1 MDKTLG
7 VLSANKEI
15 RNAHIQRNIA
25 KYAMYDAPLSPALG
39 DYYEIYTRP
48 LASLTNGD
56 SLFDYTHGLKN
67 RYSEEISERY
77 LSGNIEGHSVY
88 TSDGPV
94 FKNYW
99 TGDYNNYLD
108 YVMAVYGHEHAPI
121 RFIEGLL
128 SLSFMDEAIRLSAPA
143 VIRDIAPTLSIAGVV
158 KTNHNNFSGT
168 DTRLGLITNQMYAR
182 SLYDG
187 AVYNSDRQ
195 ATSSYVKSVITPS
208 MVYKY
213 GNTLNNINNLPNL
226 FAPNHSEGKII
237 DDYSQD
243 VEIFD
248 SLKEII
254 DLNTVNL
261 YDVLKNNKSQD
272 FIGWNGSAYIKSGTT
287 DYYGDD
293 TGEYV
298 KHSSTTLYTNRGK
311 VVNAI
316 GEDISEFR
324 NSDTRAPGNA
334 INGFYDGK
342 IRHIVY
348 EDKGHSIEMPFK
360 PNFENTQFDEF
371 RSVDDKI
378 NSGTDNSTLADKS
391 LLSKTNQIF
400 KEHKIHT
407 IYGEHRVRNGLGMG
421 KFGDKSDKKTTTTDT
436 AKSGYGKSRGRNLL
450 KKDPSDPNG
459 KVNGYDNPYCR
470 VWTYHHQYDRVN
482 KMVRPFTDPK
492 TGKVMDL
499 REVQDL
505 NDNYRSF
512 IYTGKDK
519 DGGPTGLKGSDYLAD
534 NTVLRKTGFVNIT
547 PSLSD
552 KTDIKKC
559 MFSIENLAWKDVPE
573 NREDIL
579 SKEQRGPN
587 GGRIMWFPPYD
598 INFQENVNA
607 QWEGNTFIGRGE
619 KVYTYSN
626 TDRNGTL
633 SFTLLIDHPAI
644 LNDLHNESGN
654 ENPSYYDSETTED
667 RSKDMEGDILRFFAG
682 CMPLKYRK
690 KRDEITLE
698 DEQQLEKQKPKEER
712 IKIYV
717 FFPNDYSGHMTI
729 KPKDSGQDRQVGC
742 DTDFIEYM
750 LCGKNA
756 GIPEGNNGNGY
767 EMLCDGSDGSGI
779 SEGEG
784 YKLNDDEI
792 IRACKDYSVS
802 YRECNND
809 YEGITGRT
817 RKYENGVVINISKE
831 QDKNERIFQ
840 YRVDYDLRQNGLY
853 VGNNIS
859 NYKDTKSFGL
869 NSSIDV
875 VTNTEQGNKQSAT
888 YTFAEFCCALM
899 KLKGEGNYDDKLYN
913 KSLGYVAT
921 AIGADRAKERIN
933 SLCSIL
939 SRDRQ
944 FTTIKINGGA
954 TKQDPSRSDMLGN
967 RRCGTLK
974 SLFLDAYSFRANST
988 KEEEKINIIINETP
1002 EVNELKYDKK
1012 LISTIDPKRERFA
1025 VIDIGYIVSEEKKV
1039 SDKNEPALSNK
1050 HKGLVYKLYQ
1060 LMLER
1065 SGILKE
1071 YNNIT
1076 PLWDEFF
1083 KWFESETE
1091 DTKAI
1096 KEYFTDECLEDIF
1109 NKETPFDEVKY
1120 VDLFFF
1126 TILSFSNE
1134 IYKNSNVTINDIS
1147 GNTDSTGCTFSG
1159 YSRTLELS
1167 NSTSN
1172 DEHNEEF
1179 ENVLAVVNDMV
1190 YIEQLG
1196 DDIKKTEKNIADI
1209 QTRYDEQSAEISVIE
1224 GNMVRLSNE
1233 LADIDPTEN
1242 STAYDAKLEELKN
1255 VTQQRLDE
1263 SQNLWSIKE
1272 ALDKENARLSFNISK
1287 RISAIGLKT
1296 RGFKKKLD
1304 ALGLARKT
1312 YVNDGKGL
1320 LDLECDV
1327 YNNLID
1333 EIGRLEQELIKITEG
1348 TDPKST
1354 RINSVILKIKTK
1366 KNTLK
1371 TTNKLIESYQ
1381 EKVDKIDNK
1390 IKEVWE
1396 EYKDKINKIKIASY
1410 RNMTY
1415 AIRSI
1420 ISNSDAN
1427 LYDSLKLTKT
1437 EIDSMT
1443 GYTYSD
1449 EDMFV
1454 NPLFYYNTITTGLIS
1469 AFEEGKEAPYK
1480 DNVYYK
1486 FWPIYAIYL
1495 LVRWIEDDICEEMD
1509 SGVNDGSKQTDE
1521 LNELFKY
1528 TIDSLFE
1535 NKNMD
1540 TAIEIMTLLVAKK
1553 RISEVN
1559 KEKFNIDGVSCTTLI
1574 DTTKLQ
1580 ELSGVTKFIEYSGST
1595 SGSDM
1600 LDRNKLSVEA
1610 VKEIDERLSVLSK
1623 GLKSKAEKMR
1633 DDANNND
1640 NGNTNIS
1647 ENNGSNNED
1656 EVNDNSA
1663 NTVYKREALRTK
1675 NYRYETESEYFSKLK
1690 EDDPIIWKKIKDKI
1704 KYFDPAFHSMS
1715 PEGFNARLTFL
1726 QQCTRQGHTLEQRNS
1741 SDNYTQ
1747 TANNLAFGRM
1757 PVCILRLGDF
1767 IYSRIIIN
1775 TMSISYGDGGIQW
1788 DLNPEGAG
1796 VQPMMAKI
1804 SMGITILGGQSLEG
1818 PVSRLQNAVTFNYY
1832 ANAGVYDD
1840 RADRAK
1846 PAYGYDAIE
1855 WTENGENK
1863 KGNKRI
1869 FYDTVEAAESNI
1881 RNGEIKVKNA
1891 EGPVHMTNH
1900 YHVWTPFQKDN

>member
-226 FAPNHSEGKII
+226 FAPNHTEGKII

-248 SLKEII
+248 SVQEII

-311 VVNAI
+311 VVNAT
-316 GEDISEFR
+316 GEDIGEFS

-342 IRHIVY
+342 ISHIVY
-348 EDKGHSIEMPFK
+348 EDEGHNIKNPFD

-378 NSGTDNSTLADKS
+378 VSGTDDSTLADKS

-407 IYGEHRVRNGLGMG
+407 IYGEHPVRNDFGMG
-421 KFGDKSDKKTTTTDT
+421 KFGYEKGKKTTTTDT

-450 KKDPSDPNG
+450 KKNPSDPNG
-459 KVNGYDNPYCR
+459 KINGYDNPYCR

-654 ENPSYYDSETTED
+654 ENPSYYDSDTTED

-690 KRDEITLE
+690 KRDDITLE
-698 DEQQLEKQKPKEER
+698 DEPQLEKQKPKEER

-717 FFPNDYSGHMTI
+717 FFPNDYSGHMDI
-729 KPKDSGQDRQVGC
+729 KPKNSVDDKQIDC
-742 DTDFIEYM
+742 DPDFIEYM

-756 GIPEGNNGNGY
+756 GIPKDNNGNGY
-767 EMLCDGSDGSGI
+767 EMLCDGSGI
-779 SEGEG
+779 TEGEG
-784 YKLNDDEI
+784 FELNDDEVI
-792 IRACKDYSVS
+792 KACKEYSVS
-802 YRECNND
+802 YRECTND

-817 RKYENGVVINISKE
+817 RKDENGNVIKISKG

-859 NYKDTKSFGL
+859 NYKDTASFGL
-869 NSSIDV
+869 NSSIKV
-875 VTNTEQGNKQSAT
+875 VTDIAKGNKQSAT
-888 YTFAEFCCALM
+888 YTFAEFCCALL
-899 KLKGEGNYDDKLYN
+899 KLNGEVKYDAELYAKLYA
-913 KSLGYVAT
+913 KSFGYVAT
-921 AIGADRAKERIN
+921 AIGEEDAKERIN
-933 SLCSIL
+933 KLCSIL
-939 SRDRQ
+939 SKDRQ

-974 SLFLDAYSFRANST
+974 SLFLDAYSFRASST

-1012 LISTIDPKRERFA
+1012 LISTVEPKRERFA

-1039 SDKNEPALSNK
+1039 SDKNEPSLSNK
-1050 HKGLVYKLYQ
+1050 HKNLVYKLYQ

-1065 SGILKE
+1065 SGILRE

-1083 KWFESETE
+1083 KWFES
-1091 DTKAI
+1091 DTKDTKKI
-1096 KEYFTDECLEDIF
+1096 KEDFTDKRLEDIF
-1109 NKETPFDEVKY
+1109 NKENPFDEVKY
-1120 VDLFFF
+1120 IDSFFLA
-1126 TILSFSNE
+1126 ILSFSNE
-1134 IYKNSNVTINDIS
+1134 IYKNSNVS
-1147 GNTDSTGCTFSG
+1147 GNTDSTGSTFFG

-1172 DEHNEEF
+1172 DDHNKSF
-1179 ENVLAVVNDMV
+1179 KKVLVEDVNDMK
-1190 YIEQLG
+1190 YIGHLYDAIKE
-1196 DDIKKTEKNIADI
+1196 IKKKIADI
-1209 QTRYDEQSAEISVIE
+1209 QTKYDEQSAKISVIE
-1224 GNMVRLSNE
+1224 GNMVRISNE
-1233 LADIDPTEN
+1233 LAEIDLTNIPKYEE
-1242 STAYDAKLEELKN
+1242 KLEELKN
-1255 VTQQRLDE
+1255 VTKQRREESQKLKQIKKELDE
-1263 SQNLWSIKE
+1263 
-1272 ALDKENARLSFNISK
+1272 ENVKLGLNISK
-1287 RISAIGLKT
+1287 LNSAIGLN
-1296 RGFKKKLD
+1296 KKKLD
-1304 ALGLARKT
+1304 ALELAKKT

-1320 LDLECDV
+1320 LDLEWKLYD
-1327 YNNLID
+1327 NLID
-1333 EIGRLEQELIKITEG
+1333 EIGRLEQELIQITEEAN
-1348 TDPKST
+1348 PQST

-1366 KNTLK
+1366 KNKLK
-1371 TTNKLIESYQ
+1371 ATNKLI
-1381 EKVDKIDNK
+1381 
-1390 IKEVWE
+1390 
-1396 EYKDKINKIKIASY
+1396 
-1410 RNMTY
+1410 
-1415 AIRSI
+1415 
-1420 ISNSDAN
+1420 
-1427 LYDSLKLTKT
+1427 
-1437 EIDSMT
+1437 
-1443 GYTYSD
+1443 
-1449 EDMFV
+1449 
-1454 NPLFYYNTITTGLIS
+1454 
-1469 AFEEGKEAPYK
+1469 
-1480 DNVYYK
+1480 
-1486 FWPIYAIYL
+1486 
-1495 LVRWIEDDICEEMD
+1495 
-1509 SGVNDGSKQTDE
+1509 
-1521 LNELFKY
+1521 
-1528 TIDSLFE
+1528 
-1535 NKNMD
+1535 
-1540 TAIEIMTLLVAKK
+1540 KK
-1553 RISEVN
+1553 RLI
-1559 KEKFNIDGVSCTTLI
+1559 KLIIKLRIFWKNIR
-1574 DTTKLQ
+1574 TKL
-1580 ELSGVTKFIEYSGST
+1580 I
-1595 SGSDM
+1595 
-1600 LDRNKLSVEA
+1600 
-1610 VKEIDERLSVLSK
+1610 
-1623 GLKSKAEKMR
+1623 
-1633 DDANNND
+1633 
-1640 NGNTNIS
+1640 
-1647 ENNGSNNED
+1647 
-1656 EVNDNSA
+1656 
-1663 NTVYKREALRTK
+1663 
-1675 NYRYETESEYFSKLK
+1675 KLK
-1690 EDDPIIWKKIKDKI
+1690 
-1704 KYFDPAFHSMS
+1704 
-1715 PEGFNARLTFL
+1715 
-1726 QQCTRQGHTLEQRNS
+1726 
-1741 SDNYTQ
+1741 
-1747 TANNLAFGRM
+1747 
-1757 PVCILRLGDF
+1757 
-1767 IYSRIIIN
+1767 
-1775 TMSISYGDGGIQW
+1775 
-1788 DLNPEGAG
+1788 
-1796 VQPMMAKI
+1796 
-1804 SMGITILGGQSLEG
+1804 
-1818 PVSRLQNAVTFNYY
+1818 
-1832 ANAGVYDD
+1832 
-1840 RADRAK
+1840 
-1846 PAYGYDAIE
+1846 
-1855 WTENGENK
+1855 
-1863 KGNKRI
+1863 
-1869 FYDTVEAAESNI
+1869 
-1881 RNGEIKVKNA
+1881 
-1891 EGPVHMTNH
+1891 
-1900 YHVWTPFQKDN
+1900 

>member
-1 MDKTLG
+1 MDKTFG

-15 RNAHIQRNIA
+15 RNAHIQRNIG
-25 KYAMYDAPLSPALG
+25 KYAMYDAPLSPAIG

-99 TGDYNNYLD
+99 TCDYNNYLD
-108 YVMAVYGHEHAPI
+108 YVMSVYGHEHAPI

-248 SLKEII
+248 SVKEII

-261 YDVLKNNKSQD
+261 YDVLNNNKSQD

-348 EDKGHSIEMPFK
+348 EDEGHSIEMPFE
-360 PNFENTQFDEF
+360 PNFEDTQFDEF

-378 NSGTDNSTLADKS
+378 VSASDNSTLADKS

-407 IYGEHRVRNGLGMG
+407 IYGEHPVRNDFGMG
-421 KFGDKSDKKTTTTDT
+421 KFGYEKGKKTTTTDT
-436 AKSGYGKSRGRNLL
+436 AKSGYGRSRGRNLL
-450 KKDPSDPNG
+450 KKNPSDPNG

-482 KMVRPFTDPK
+482 KMIRPFTDPG
-492 TGKVMDL
+492 TGNIMDL
-499 REVQDL
+499 REVQNL

-654 ENPSYYDSETTED
+654 ENPSYYDSDTTED

-690 KRDEITLE
+690 KRDDITLE
-698 DEQQLEKQKPKEER
+698 DEAQLEKQKPKEER

-717 FFPNDYSGHMTI
+717 FFPNDYSGHMTS
-729 KPKDSGQDRQVGC
+729 KPRNSGEDRQAKC
-742 DTDFIEYM
+742 DTDFIKYM

-756 GIPEGNNGNGY
+756 GIPEGYNGNGY
-767 EMLCDGSDGSGI
+767 EMLCNGSGI
-779 SEGEG
+779 TEGDVSEL
-784 YKLNDDEI
+784 KDDEI

-802 YRECNND
+802 YRNCEND

-817 RKYENGVVINISKE
+817 RKDENGNVIQISKG

-859 NYKDTKSFGL
+859 NYKDTASFGL

-875 VTNTEQGNKQSAT
+875 VTKIEKGNKQSAT

-899 KLKGEGNYDDKLYN
+899 ALKGEGHYDLNLYN
-913 KSLGYVAT
+913 KSLGYVET

-933 SLCSIL
+933 KLCSIL
-939 SRDRQ
+939 SKDRQ

-967 RRCGTLK
+967 RRCGTLR
-974 SLFLDAYSFRANST
+974 SLFLDAYSFRDKST

-1039 SDKNEPALSNK
+1039 SDKNEPALYNK
-1050 HKGLVYKLYQ
+1050 HKGLVYKLFQ

-1065 SGILKE
+1065 SAILRE
-1071 YNNIT
+1071 YDKIT

-1091 DTKAI
+1091 DTKEI

-1172 DEHNEEF
+1172 DKHNEAF
-1179 ENVLAVVNDMV
+1179 EKVLADVNNME
-1190 YIEQLG
+1190 YIQKLS
-1196 DDIKKTEKNIADI
+1196 DVIKETENKIAEKKKE
-1209 QTRYDEQSAEISVIE
+1209 YDEQSAIISAIE
-1224 GNMVRLSNE
+1224 GNMVRMSNE
-1233 LADIDPTEN
+1233 LNKIDPILN
-1242 STAYDAKLEELKN
+1242 SSAYEEKIKELKEETKKRK
-1255 VTQQRLDE
+1255 VESKKLRKIKKDLDNDN
-1263 SQNLWSIKE
+1263 SSLC
-1272 ALDKENARLSFNISK
+1272 FNISK
-1287 RISAIGLKT
+1287 FNSAIALKMLGT
-1296 RGFKKKLD
+1296 KRELD
-1304 ALGLARKT
+1304 ALETARKT

-1320 LDLECDV
+1320 LDLEWKLYDKLV
-1327 YNNLID
+1327 QEID
-1333 EIGRLEQELIKITEG
+1333 KLEEKLIKITEEAEQ
-1348 TDPKST
+1348 DPKLGIYTT
-1354 RINSVILKIKTK
+1354 RINSVILAIKTK
-1366 KNTLK
+1366 KNTLN
-1371 TTNKLIESYQ
+1371 TTSKLIAFYQ
-1381 EKVDKIDNK
+1381 QKVDKIDNK
-1390 IKEVWE
+1390 INDIFEK
-1396 EYKDKINKIKIASY
+1396 YKDKINKIKIASY
-1410 RNMTY
+1410 GNMTY

-1420 ISNSDAN
+1420 ISNNDVN
-1427 LYDSLKLTKT
+1427 LYDSLKLTKA
-1437 EIDSMT
+1437 EIDSMS

-1449 EDMFV
+1449 EDLFV
-1454 NPLFYYNTITTGLIS
+1454 NPLFYYNTNTTGLIS
-1469 AFEEGKEAPYK
+1469 AFETGQETPYK

-1486 FWPIYAIYL
+1486 FWPIYAIHL
-1495 LVRWIEDDICEEMD
+1495 LVRWIEDDICEMD
-1509 SGVNDGSKQTDE
+1509 SVDNDKLSKQTDE
-1521 LNELFKY
+1521 LKELFKY

-1553 RISEVN
+1553 RISEVSR
-1559 KEKFNIDGVSCTTLI
+1559 EEFNIGGVSGTTLI
-1574 DTTKLQ
+1574 DVTKLQ

-1595 SGSDM
+1595 TGSDM
-1600 LDRNKLSVEA
+1600 LELSIEA

-1623 GLKSKAEKMR
+1623 DLKSKAEKIR

-1647 ENNGSNNED
+1647 ENNESNNVD
-1656 EVNDNSA
+1656 EVNNDSA

-1690 EDDPIIWKKIKDKI
+1690 ENDPIIWKNIKDKI

-1846 PAYGYDAIE
+1846 PAYGYDAIQ
-1855 WTENGENK
+1855 WTENGEQKN
-1863 KGNKRI
+1863 GNKRI
-1869 FYDTVEAAESNI
+1869 FYDTVEAAESSI
-1881 RNGEIKVKNA
+1881 RSGEISVKND

>member
-99 TGDYNNYLD
+99 NGDYNNYLD

-248 SLKEII
+248 SVKEII

-348 EDKGHSIEMPFK
+348 EDEGHSIEMPFE
-360 PNFENTQFDEF
+360 PNFEDTQFDEF

-378 NSGTDNSTLADKS
+378 VSGTDNSTLADKS

-421 KFGDKSDKKTTTTDT
+421 EFGYKSDKKTTTTDT

-450 KKDPSDPNG
+450 KKDPNG

-654 ENPSYYDSETTED
+654 ENPSYYDSDTTED

-690 KRDEITLE
+690 KRDDITLE
-698 DEQQLEKQKPKEER
+698 DEPQLEKQNPKEER

-742 DTDFIEYM
+742 DSDFIEYM

-756 GIPEGNNGNGY
+756 GIPEGHNGNGY
-767 EMLCDGSDGSGI
+767 EMLYNDRSGI
-779 SEGEG
+779 SEGKVSE
-784 YKLNDDEI
+784 LNDDEI
-792 IRACKDYSVS
+792 IRACKEYSVS

-817 RKYENGVVINISKE
+817 RKNENGVVINISKE

-859 NYKDTKSFGL
+859 NYKDTASFGL

-875 VTNTEQGNKQSAT
+875 VTKVEQGNKQSAT

-899 KLKGEGNYDDKLYN
+899 KLKGEGQYDLNLYN
-913 KSLGYVAT
+913 KSLGYVEK

-933 SLCSIL
+933 SLCTIL
-939 SRDRQ
+939 SQDRQ

-974 SLFLDAYSFRANST
+974 SLFLDAYSFRAKST

-1012 LISTIDPKRERFA
+1012 LISTIEPKRERFA

-1039 SDKNEPALSNK
+1039 SDKNETALSNK
-1050 HKGLVYKLYQ
+1050 HKGLVYKLFQ

-1083 KWFESETE
+1083 KWFESETK
-1091 DTKAI
+1091 DTKEI
-1096 KEYFTDECLEDIF
+1096 KEYFTDERLEDIF
-1109 NKETPFDEVKY
+1109 NKENPFDEVKY

-1134 IYKNSNVTINDIS
+1134 IYKNSNVVNNNIS

-1172 DEHNEEF
+1172 DDHNEAF

-1196 DDIKKTEKNIADI
+1196 DDIKEIKKKIADI
-1209 QTRYDEQSAEISVIE
+1209 QTKYDEQSAIISVIE
-1224 GNMVRLSNE
+1224 GNMVRISNE
-1233 LADIDPTEN
+1233 LAEIDPTNIPKYEE
-1242 STAYDAKLEELKN
+1242 KLEELKN
-1255 VTQQRLDE
+1255 VTKQRREKSKKLKQIKKELDE
-1263 SQNLWSIKE
+1263 
-1272 ALDKENARLSFNISK
+1272 ENVKLGLNISK
-1287 RISAIGLKT
+1287 LNSAIGLKT
-1296 RGFKKKLD
+1296 LGAKKKLD
-1304 ALGLARKT
+1304 ALELARKT

-1320 LDLECDV
+1320 LDSEVELYNKLIGEIDALED
-1327 YNNLID
+1327 
-1333 EIGRLEQELIKITEG
+1333 ELIQITEG
-1348 TDPKST
+1348 ADPKST

-1366 KNTLK
+1366 KNKLK
-1371 TTNKLIESYQ
+1371 ATNKLIESYQ

-1390 IKEVWE
+1390 IKDVWE

-1410 RNMTY
+1410 GNMTY

-1443 GYTYSD
+1443 GYTYSV

-1469 AFEEGKEAPYK
+1469 AFEEGKEAHYK
-1480 DNVYYK
+1480 DNVYYR

-1495 LVRWIEDDICEEMD
+1495 LVRWIEDDICEKD
-1509 SGVNDGSKQTDE
+1509 NPVNDGSSQFLKQTDE

-1553 RISEVN
+1553 RISEVSR
-1559 KEKFNIDGVSCTTLI
+1559 EEFNIGGVSGTTLI
-1574 DTTKLQ
+1574 DVTKLQ
-1580 ELSGVTKFIEYSGST
+1580 ELSGVTEFIEYSGST

-1600 LDRNKLSVEA
+1600 LDRNRLSVEA

-1623 GLKSKAEKMR
+1623 GLKSKAEKIR
-1633 DDANNND
+1633 DDTNNND

-1647 ENNGSNNED
+1647 ENNGSNKAD
-1656 EVNDNSA
+1656 EVNDDSA

-1690 EDDPIIWKKIKDKI
+1690 ENDPIIWKNIKDKI

>member
-99 TGDYNNYLD
+99 NGDYNNYLD

-254 DLNTVNL
+254 ELNTVNL
-261 YDVLKNNKSQD
+261 YDVLKNNKSND
-272 FIGWNGSAYIKSGTT
+272 FIGWTGRSYVKSGTT

-298 KHSSTTLYTNRGK
+298 KHISTTLYTNRGK

-316 GEDISEFR
+316 GENIREFR
-324 NSDTRAPGNA
+324 NSDTRLPGNA

-342 IRHIVY
+342 ISHIVY
-348 EDKGHSIEMPFK
+348 EDEGHSIGMPFN
-360 PNFENTQFDEF
+360 PNDDDTQFDEF

-378 NSGTDNSTLADKS
+378 VSGTDNSTLADKS

-421 KFGDKSDKKTTTTDT
+421 DFGYKKDIKTTTTDT

-450 KKDPSDPNG
+450 KKDPSGG

-690 KRDEITLE
+690 KRDDITLE
-698 DEQQLEKQKPKEER
+698 DEPQLEKQKPKEDR

-717 FFPNDYSGHMTI
+717 FFPNDYSGHMTSM
-729 KPKDSGQDRQVGC
+729 PTNSGEDRQVKC

-756 GIPEGNNGNGY
+756 GIPKDNNGNGY
-767 EMLCDGSDGSGI
+767 EMLCDGSGI
-779 SEGEG
+779 TEGEG
-784 YKLNDDEI
+784 FELKDDEI

-802 YRECNND
+802 YRKCTKD

-817 RKYENGVVINISKE
+817 RKDDNGNVIKISKE

-859 NYKDTKSFGL
+859 NYKDTASFGL

-875 VTNTEQGNKQSAT
+875 VTDIQQGNKQSAT

-899 KLKGEGNYDDKLYN
+899 ELKGEDKYDLNLYN
-913 KSLGYVAT
+913 KSLGYVET
-921 AIGADRAKERIN
+921 AIGAERAKERIN
-933 SLCSIL
+933 NLCSIL
-939 SRDRQ
+939 SKDRQ

-1050 HKGLVYKLYQ
+1050 HKWLVYKLFQ

-1065 SGILKE
+1065 SEILKE

-1083 KWFESETE
+1083 KWFES
-1091 DTKAI
+1091 DTKDTKKI
-1096 KEYFTDECLEDIF
+1096 KEDFTDEYLEDF
-1109 NKETPFDEVKY
+1109 LNKENPFDETK
-1120 VDLFFF
+1120 LFF

-1134 IYKNSNVTINDIS
+1134 IYKNSNVIIS
-1147 GNTDSTGCTFSG
+1147 GNTDSTESTFSG

-1172 DEHNEEF
+1172 DEHNEAF
-1179 ENVLAVVNDMV
+1179 ENVLAVVNKM
-1190 YIEQLG
+1190 E
-1196 DDIKKTEKNIADI
+1196 DIKHF
-1209 QTRYDEQSAEISVIE
+1209 DEVIE
-1224 GNMVRLSNE
+1224 GTKNKIAEIQEEYDKQSDKISMIDGDMVRISNE
-1233 LADIDPTEN
+1233 LAETDPTNIPKYEE
-1242 STAYDAKLEELKN
+1242 KLEELKN
-1255 VTQQRLDE
+1255 VTEQRQKESDNLMDIKEKLDE
-1263 SQNLWSIKE
+1263 
-1272 ALDKENARLSFNISK
+1272 ENVRLSFNISK

-1304 ALGLARKT
+1304 ALELARKT

-1320 LDLECDV
+1320 LDLEEKL
-1327 YNNLID
+1327 YKNLIGEID
-1333 EIGRLEQELIKITEG
+1333 ELEKELIEITEG

-1354 RINSVILKIKTK
+1354 RINSVILKIKAK

-1371 TTNKLIESYQ
+1371 TTNKLITSYQ

-1390 IKEVWE
+1390 IKNIWGQ
-1396 EYKDKINKIKIASY
+1396 YNDQINKIKIASY
-1410 RNMTY
+1410 GNMTY

-1437 EIDSMT
+1437 EIDSMA

-1449 EDMFV
+1449 YSVEYMFV
-1454 NPLFYYNTITTGLIS
+1454 NPLFYYNTVTTGLIS
-1469 AFEEGKEAPYK
+1469 AFKEGKEAPYK

-1495 LVRWIEDDICEEMD
+1495 LVRWIEDDICEMD
-1509 SGVNDGSKQTDE
+1509 IAVNDGSKQTDE

-1559 KEKFNIDGVSCTTLI
+1559 KEKFNIDGVSGTTLI
-1574 DTTKLQ
+1574 DETKLQ
-1580 ELSGVTKFIEYSGST
+1580 ELSGVTGFIEYSGS
-1595 SGSDM
+1595 DM
-1600 LDRNKLSVEA
+1600 LERNKLSIA
-1610 VKEIDERLSVLSK
+1610 ALKEIDERLSVLSK
-1623 GLKSKAEKMR
+1623 DLKSKAEKIR

-1647 ENNGSNNED
+1647 ENNGSNKSD
-1656 EVNDNSA
+1656 EVNDDSA

-1690 EDDPIIWKKIKDKI
+1690 ENDPIIWKNIKDKI

-1741 SDNYTQ
+1741 SDNYAQ

-1846 PAYGYDAIE
+1846 PAYGYDAIQ
-1855 WTENGENK
+1855 WTENGEQKN
-1863 KGNKRI
+1863 GNKRI
-1869 FYDTVEAAESNI
+1869 FYDTVEAAESSI
-1881 RNGEIKVKNA
+1881 RSGEISVKNE

>member
-1 MDKTLG
+1 
-7 VLSANKEI
+7 
-15 RNAHIQRNIA
+15 
-25 KYAMYDAPLSPALG
+25 
-39 DYYEIYTRP
+39 
-48 LASLTNGD
+48 
-56 SLFDYTHGLKN
+56 
-67 RYSEEISERY
+67 
-77 LSGNIEGHSVY
+77 
-88 TSDGPV
+88 
-94 FKNYW
+94 
-99 TGDYNNYLD
+99 
-108 YVMAVYGHEHAPI
+108 
-121 RFIEGLL
+121 
-128 SLSFMDEAIRLSAPA
+128 
-143 VIRDIAPTLSIAGVV
+143 
-158 KTNHNNFSGT
+158 
-168 DTRLGLITNQMYAR
+168 
-182 SLYDG
+182 
-187 AVYNSDRQ
+187 
-195 ATSSYVKSVITPS
+195 
-208 MVYKY
+208 
-213 GNTLNNINNLPNL
+213 
-226 FAPNHSEGKII
+226 
-237 DDYSQD
+237 
-243 VEIFD
+243 
-248 SLKEII
+248 
-254 DLNTVNL
+254 
-261 YDVLKNNKSQD
+261 
-272 FIGWNGSAYIKSGTT
+272 
-287 DYYGDD
+287 
-293 TGEYV
+293 
-298 KHSSTTLYTNRGK
+298 
-311 VVNAI
+311 
-316 GEDISEFR
+316 
-324 NSDTRAPGNA
+324 
-334 INGFYDGK
+334 
-342 IRHIVY
+342 
-348 EDKGHSIEMPFK
+348 
-360 PNFENTQFDEF
+360 
-371 RSVDDKI
+371 
-378 NSGTDNSTLADKS
+378 
-391 LLSKTNQIF
+391 
-400 KEHKIHT
+400 
-407 IYGEHRVRNGLGMG
+407 
-421 KFGDKSDKKTTTTDT
+421 
-436 AKSGYGKSRGRNLL
+436 
-450 KKDPSDPNG
+450 
-459 KVNGYDNPYCR
+459 
-470 VWTYHHQYDRVN
+470 
-482 KMVRPFTDPK
+482 MVRPFTDPK

-654 ENPSYYDSETTED
+654 ENSSYYDSDTTED

-690 KRDEITLE
+690 KRDDITLE
-698 DEQQLEKQKPKEER
+698 DESQLEKQKPKEER

-717 FFPNDYSGHMTI
+717 FFPNDYSGHMTS
-729 KPKDSGQDRQVGC
+729 KPENSGQDRQAKC

-767 EMLCDGSDGSGI
+767 EMLCDGSGI
-779 SEGEG
+779 TEGEG
-784 YKLNDDEI
+784 FELSDNEI
-792 IRACKDYSVS
+792 IRACKEYSVS
-802 YRECNND
+802 YRDCQND
-809 YEGITGRT
+809 YEGIDRT
-817 RKYENGVVINISKE
+817 RKDDNGNVIKISKE

-869 NSSIDV
+869 NSSIKV
-875 VTNTEQGNKQSAT
+875 VTDIAKGNKQSAT
-888 YTFAEFCCALM
+888 YTFAEFCCALLNLNG
-899 KLKGEGNYDDKLYN
+899 KDKYDDKLYAKLYD
-913 KSLGYVAT
+913 KSFGYVAK
-921 AIGADRAKERIN
+921 AIGEEDAKKRIN
-933 SLCSIL
+933 NLCSIL
-939 SRDRQ
+939 SKDRQ

-974 SLFLDAYSFRANST
+974 SLFLDAYSFRASST

-1012 LISTIDPKRERFA
+1012 LISTVDPKRERFA

-1039 SDKNEPALSNK
+1039 SDKNQPALSNK
-1050 HKGLVYKLYQ
+1050 HKDLVYKLYQ

-1065 SGILKE
+1065 SGILRE
-1071 YNNIT
+1071 YDNITHNIT
-1076 PLWDEFF
+1076 PLRDEFF

-1091 DTKAI
+1091 DTKKI
-1096 KEYFTDECLEDIF
+1096 KEYFTDERLEDIF
-1109 NKETPFDEVKY
+1109 NKENPFDEVKY
-1120 VDLFFF
+1120 VDSFFF
-1126 TILSFSNE
+1126 TILSFTNE
-1134 IYKNSNVTINDIS
+1134 IYKNSNVIISDIS

-1172 DEHNEEF
+1172 DEHNEAF

-1196 DDIKKTEKNIADI
+1196 DVIKETEKKIAEK
-1209 QTRYDEQSAEISVIE
+1209 QNEYDEQSDEISMIE
-1224 GNMVRLSNE
+1224 IDMIRISNE
-1233 LADIDPTEN
+1233 LAETDPTN
-1242 STAYDAKLEELKN
+1242 DSTAYEEKLEELKN
-1255 VTQQRLDE
+1255 ATKERRDE
-1263 SQNLWSIKE
+1263 SKKLKQIKKE
-1272 ALDKENARLSFNISK
+1272 LDKENAILDLNISK
-1287 RISAIGLKT
+1287 LNSAIGLKT
-1296 RGFKKKLD
+1296 LGAKKKLD
-1304 ALGLARKT
+1304 ALELAKKT

-1320 LDLECDV
+1320 LELEV
-1327 YNNLID
+1327 NLYNKLIG
-1333 EIGRLEQELIKITEG
+1333 EIEKLEDELIQITEEAEK
-1348 TDPKST
+1348 DPKLGIYTT
-1354 RINSVILKIKTK
+1354 RINAKILAIKTK

-1371 TTNKLIESYQ
+1371 TTNKLIASYQ
-1381 EKVDKIDNK
+1381 EKVVKINNK
-1390 IKEVWE
+1390 IKDIWE
-1396 EYKDKINKIKIASY
+1396 EYKDQINKIKIASY
-1410 RNMTY
+1410 GNMTY

-1427 LYDSLKLTKT
+1427 LYDSLKLTKKD
-1437 EIDSMT
+1437 IDSMT
-1443 GYTYSD
+1443 GYTYSE

-1480 DNVYYK
+1480 DNVYYR

-1495 LVRWIEDDICEEMD
+1495 LVRWIEDDICEID
-1509 SGVNDGSKQTDE
+1509 NPVNDGSSTFVNDGSSTFLKQTDE

-1553 RISEVN
+1553 RISEVSR
-1559 KEKFNIDGVSCTTLI
+1559 EKFNIDGVSGTTLI
-1574 DTTKLQ
+1574 DETKLQ
-1580 ELSGVTKFIEYSGST
+1580 ELSGVSEFIGYSGST
-1595 SGSDM
+1595 M
-1600 LDRNKLSVEA
+1600 LERNKLSIEA

-1623 GLKSKAEKMR
+1623 GLKSKAEKIR

-1647 ENNGSNNED
+1647 ENNGSNKTD
-1656 EVNDNSA
+1656 EVNDDSA

-1690 EDDPIIWKKIKDKI
+1690 ENDPIIWKNIKDKI

>member
-99 TGDYNNYLD
+99 NGDYNNYLD

-248 SLKEII
+248 SVKEII

-334 INGFYDGK
+334 IKEFYDGK
-342 IRHIVY
+342 ISHIVY
-348 EDKGHSIEMPFK
+348 EDEGHSIEMPFDD
-360 PNFENTQFDEF
+360 TQFDKF

-378 NSGTDNSTLADKS
+378 VSGTDDSTLADKS

-450 KKDPSDPNG
+450 KKNPSDPNG

-482 KMVRPFTDPK
+482 RMVRPFTDPK
-492 TGKVMDL
+492 SGKVMDL

-519 DGGPTGLKGSDYLAD
+519 DGRPTGLKGSDYLAD

-654 ENPSYYDSETTED
+654 ENPSYYNSDTTED

-690 KRDEITLE
+690 KRDDITLE
-698 DEQQLEKQKPKEER
+698 NEPQLEKQKTKEER

-717 FFPNDYSGHMTI
+717 FFPNDYSGHMTS
-729 KPKDSGQDRQVGC
+729 KPKNSGEDRQVKC

-756 GIPEGNNGNGY
+756 GIPKDNNGNGY
-767 EMLCDGSDGSGI
+767 EMLRDNSRGI

-784 YKLNDDEI
+784 YKLKDDEI

-802 YRECNND
+802 YRECNKD

-817 RKYENGVVINISKE
+817 RKDDNGNVIKISKE

-859 NYKDTKSFGL
+859 NYKDTASFGL

-875 VTNTEQGNKQSAT
+875 VTDIQQGNKQSAT

-899 KLKGEGNYDDKLYN
+899 ELKGEDKYDLNLYN
-913 KSLGYVAT
+913 KSLGYVET
-921 AIGADRAKERIN
+921 AIGAERAKERIN
-933 SLCSIL
+933 NLCSIL
-939 SRDRQ
+939 SKDRQ

-1050 HKGLVYKLYQ
+1050 HKDLVYKLYQ

-1065 SGILKE
+1065 SGILRE

-1083 KWFESETE
+1083 KWFES
-1091 DTKAI
+1091 DTKNTKKI
-1096 KEYFTDECLEDIF
+1096 KEDFTDKRLEDIF
-1109 NKETPFDEVKY
+1109 NKENPFDEVKY
-1120 VDLFFF
+1120 IDSFFLA
-1126 TILSFSNE
+1126 ILSFSNE
-1134 IYKNSNVTINDIS
+1134 IYKNSNVIISDIS
-1147 GNTDSTGCTFSG
+1147 GNTDSTGSTFSG

-1172 DEHNEEF
+1172 DDHNEAF
-1179 ENVLAVVNDMV
+1179 ENVLAKVNKMED
-1190 YIEQLG
+1190 IEHFG
-1196 DDIKKTEKNIADI
+1196 DVIEETKKNIAEI
-1209 QTRYDEQSAEISVIE
+1209 QEEYDKQSDKISEIEKKMISI
-1224 GNMVRLSNE
+1224 SNE
-1233 LADIDPTEN
+1233 LAEIDPTNISKYEE
-1242 STAYDAKLEELKN
+1242 KLEELKK
-1255 VTQQRLDE
+1255 VTQQISGETENLMDIKEKLDE
-1263 SQNLWSIKE
+1263 
-1272 ALDKENARLSFNISK
+1272 ENVRLSFNISK

-1304 ALGLARKT
+1304 ALKLARKT
-1312 YVNDGKGL
+1312 YVNNGKGL
-1320 LDLECDV
+1320 LDLEEKL
-1327 YNNLID
+1327 YKKLIGEID
-1333 EIGRLEQELIKITEG
+1333 ELEKELIEITEE
-1348 TDPKST
+1348 TNPKST
-1354 RINSVILKIKTK
+1354 RINSVILQIKTK
-1366 KNTLK
+1366 KNKLK
-1371 TTNKLIESYQ
+1371 TTNKLIASYQ

-1390 IKEVWE
+1390 IKDIWE
-1396 EYKDKINKIKIASY
+1396 QYKDQINKIKIASY
-1410 RNMTY
+1410 GNMTY

-1427 LYDSLKLTKT
+1427 LYDSLKLTET

-1449 EDMFV
+1449 YSVEDMFV

-1469 AFEEGKEAPYK
+1469 AFDKGKEEPYK

-1595 SGSDM
+1595 TGSDM
-1600 LDRNKLSVEA
+1600 LELSIEA

-1623 GLKSKAEKMR
+1623 DLKSKAEKMR

-1647 ENNGSNNED
+1647 ENNGSNKAD
-1656 EVNDNSA
+1656 EVNDDSA

-1690 EDDPIIWKKIKDKI
+1690 ENDPIIWKNIKDKI